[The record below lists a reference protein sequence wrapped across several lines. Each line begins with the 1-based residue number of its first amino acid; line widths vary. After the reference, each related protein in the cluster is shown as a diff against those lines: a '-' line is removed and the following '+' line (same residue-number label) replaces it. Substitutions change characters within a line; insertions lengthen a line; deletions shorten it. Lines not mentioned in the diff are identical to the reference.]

1 MGVRTGIRR
10 LNSNAE
16 PRLVFS
22 PDTVIRTR
30 AGRLLV
36 HTASSS
42 LPAFETDQPMLVGWL
57 CQFAR
62 PVSEAEALATL
73 DTADHADARGLIRH
87 LQRAGSLVAA
97 DAAPAGPDAT
107 QRSRQHL
114 RQLARSV
121 YETASDVMAFGPWIE
136 QHLSAGGGLG
146 LERRL
151 GSLLAAVDGLR
162 AELQAARE
170 QHLRGQLAQLGVAAG
185 ARDLKLH
192 VGCGPQLIEGW
203 INIDVHPAPLSL
215 NVLRGLPFADGSVRR
230 VFVSHLLEHL
240 FYPVDVQAFLAE
252 LRRVLQPGGRVRFVV
267 PDVAR
272 CIEAYV
278 ERDAAFFASR
288 REYWPWWPKD
298 PTRLE
303 DFLAYAGAGP
313 EPAYLF
319 EAHKY
324 GYDFETLHKVLAAAG
339 FAQVAQSAFMAS
351 DDPEL
356 RVDEASAVAR
366 ARYGDRHYS
375 LFVEAVAP
383 G

>member
-1 MGVRTGIRR
+1 MGR
-10 LNSNAE
+10 LNSSAG

-22 PDTVIRTR
+22 PDVVVRSR
-30 AGRLLV
+30 SGRLLV
-36 HTASSS
+36 HTASST
-42 LPAFETDQPMLVGWL
+42 LPAFESDQPMLIGWL
-57 CQFAR
+57 CQFAQ
-62 PVSEAEALATL
+62 PHTEAEALATL
-73 DTADHADARGLIRH
+73 DAADHADARGLIQH
-87 LQRAGSLVAA
+87 LCRAGALVAA
-97 DAAPAGPDAT
+97 GDAPAAADAGL
-107 QRSRQHL
+107 RSRQHL

-162 AELQAARE
+162 AELQSARE
-170 QHLRGQLAQLGVAAG
+170 QHVRGQLAQLGVDAG
-185 ARDLKLH
+185 ARDLRLH

-215 NVLRGLPFADGSVRR
+215 NVLRGLPFPDGSVRR

-240 FYPVDVQAFLAE
+240 FYPVDVQAFLGE
-252 LRRVLQPGGRVRFVV
+252 LRRVLRPGGRVRFVV
-267 PDVAR
+267 PDVAQ

-278 ERDAAFFASR
+278 NRDATFFASR
-288 REYWPWWPKD
+288 REYWPWWPAD

-313 EPAYLF
+313 EPAHLF

-324 GYDFETLHKVLAAAG
+324 GYDFETLRKVLVAAG
-339 FAQVAQSAFMAS
+339 FGEVSQSTFMGS

-366 ARYGDRHYS
+366 ARYGERYYS

>member
-1 MGVRTGIRR
+1 
-10 LNSNAE
+10 
-16 PRLVFS
+16 
-22 PDTVIRTR
+22 
-30 AGRLLV
+30 
-36 HTASSS
+36 
-42 LPAFETDQPMLVGWL
+42 MLIGWL
-57 CQFAR
+57 CQFAQPR
-62 PVSEAEALATL
+62 SEAEALATL
-73 DTADHADARGLIRH
+73 DDADHADARGLIQH
-87 LQRAGSLVAA
+87 LQRAGVLLAVG
-97 DAAPAGPDAT
+97 DAPAGPDAT

-121 YETASDVMAFGPWIE
+121 YETASDVMAYGPWIE
-136 QHLSAGGGLG
+136 QQMSAGGGLG

-162 AELQAARE
+162 VELQSARE
-170 QHLRGQLAQLGVAAG
+170 QHLRGQLAQLGVGAG

-192 VGCGPQLIEGW
+192 IGCGPQLIEGW

-215 NVLRGLPFADGSVRR
+215 NVLRGLPFANGSVRR

-240 FYPVDVQAFLAE
+240 FYPVDVQSFLAE

-267 PDVAR
+267 PDIAR

-278 ERDAAFFASR
+278 QRDAAFFASR
-288 REYWPWWPKD
+288 REFWPWWPKD

-324 GYDFETLHKVLAAAG
+324 GYDFETLQKVLLAAG
-339 FAQVAQSAFMAS
+339 FGGVVESTFMGSEDA
-351 DDPEL
+351 EL
-356 RVDEASAVAR
+356 RVDESSAVAR

>member
-1 MGVRTGIRR
+1 M
-10 LNSNAE
+10 
-16 PRLVFS
+16 
-22 PDTVIRTR
+22 IRTR

-36 HTASSS
+36 HTASSG
-42 LPAFETDQPMLVGWL
+42 LPAFESDQPMLIGWL
-57 CQFAR
+57 CQFAQ
-62 PVSEAEALATL
+62 PHSEAEALATL
-73 DTADHADARGLIRH
+73 DAADHADARGLIQH
-87 LQRAGSLVAA
+87 LLRAGALVATG
-97 DAAPAGPDAT
+97 AAIAGADAT

-136 QHLSAGGGLG
+136 QHMSAANGLG

-162 AELQAARE
+162 AELQGARE
-170 QHLRGQLAQLGVAAG
+170 QHLRGQLAQLGVGAG
-185 ARDLKLH
+185 AHDLKLH
-192 VGCGPQLIEGW
+192 IGCGPQLIDGW

-215 NVLRGLPFADGSVRR
+215 NVLRGLPFANGSVRR

-252 LRRVLQPGGRVRFVV
+252 IRRVLQPGGRVRFVV
-267 PDVAR
+267 PDISR

-278 ERDAAFFASR
+278 NRDAAFFASR
-288 REYWPWWPKD
+288 REYWPWWPEN

-313 EPAYLF
+313 EPAHLF

-324 GYDFETLHKVLAAAG
+324 GYDFETLAKVLAAAG
-339 FAQVAQSAFMAS
+339 FVQVMESAFMAS
-351 DDPEL
+351 EDPDL

-366 ARYGDRHYS
+366 ARYGERHYS